1 MFRSEKSKLTEE
13 AHHII
18 KTIKQM
24 EVSLEDPKPS
34 NTYQLDHHDL
44 KVTIPLTRCLQKLKE
59 KHNTLAKIHQERFE
73 EVKSNARSSLSTG
86 ED

>member
-1 MFRSEKSKLTEE
+1 MDKILQIMTSRSEKSQLTEE

-24 EVSLEDPKPS
+24 EGSLEDFKPT

-44 KVTIPLTRCLQKLKE
+44 KVTIPLNNCLQKLKE
-59 KHNTLAKIHQERFE
+59 KHNMIAKIHQERFE
-73 EVKSNARSSLSTG
+73 QVKS
-86 ED
+86 